1 MASRDYYEVL
11 GVSRNATEDEI
22 KKAYRKLVRKYHPDA
37 NPDDPQAE
45 QKFKEVSEAY
55 RVLSDPK
62 LRQQYDQ
69 MGHAGFEQARR
80 TGGAGGDGFDPFGGF
95 GGFGGFDDLGD
106 IFDMFFGG
114 EGRRRRGAR
123 SSAARRGADLRYDLE
138 IDFEDAAFGRTID
151 IQVPRYETCD
161 HCGGTGAEPGTEIRT
176 CPQCG
181 GTGEERHVRE
191 TPFGRFMNVTTC
203 RRCRGE
209 GKVMETPCSHC
220 LGRGTQRR
228 VRTLSVEIPAGVED
242 GQRIKLAGEGEAGE
256 RGGPPGDLYVFLS
269 VRPHKFFERQ
279 GNDVVCEVPISFV
292 QAALGDEIEVPTLE
306 GKAKLRIPEGIQSGT
321 VLRMR
326 GQGIPRLRGHGRG
339 DQLVRIRVVTPTR
352 LNAKQKELLREFAR
366 AGGDETPEARNFFD
380 RVRDVF
386 GGR

>member
-1 MASRDYYEVL
+1 
-11 GVSRNATEDEI
+11 
-22 KKAYRKLVRKYHPDA
+22 
-37 NPDDPQAE
+37 
-45 QKFKEVSEAY
+45 
-55 RVLSDPK
+55 
-62 LRQQYDQ
+62 
-69 MGHAGFEQARR
+69 
-80 TGGAGGDGFDPFGGF
+80 
-95 GGFGGFDDLGD
+95 
-106 IFDMFFGG
+106 
-114 EGRRRRGAR
+114 
-123 SSAARRGADLRYDLE
+123 
-138 IDFEDAAFGRTID
+138 
-151 IQVPRYETCD
+151 
-161 HCGGTGAEPGTEIRT
+161 
-176 CPQCG
+176 
-181 GTGEERHVRE
+181 
-191 TPFGRFMNVTTC
+191 
-203 RRCRGE
+203 
-209 GKVMETPCSHC
+209 METPCSHC